1 MKTLF
6 TSTTPTN
13 GAANAAA
20 GLGALV
26 PAQPVAVSA
35 KANGRALGRG
45 VLSRWVLRGTE
56 SGATASEGELPSGQA
71 EGDLVARVL
80 AARGVGDP
88 NFLQPML
95 TGLHDPGLMPDIDKA
110 AVRILDALK
119 RREPVV
125 IFGDYDVDGVT
136 ATAILYHMMLALE
149 PEAEVRTY
157 VPHRVEEG
165 YGLAT
170 AAIEQLAAE
179 GAKVIVSVD
188 CGVTAVEPA
197 ARAKTLGVDLIITD
211 HHNPPARM
219 EDLPDAYAVVHP
231 RRPDS
236 RYPFGELSGAGVAYK
251 LAWRM
256 ATTHFGA
263 PRLPQPLRELLV
275 ELLAFAALGAVA
287 DVVPLIGENRVLT
300 KFGMQRMKT
309 TRFVGLRALIH
320 AARLDNEKVS
330 TFDVGF
336 KLGPRL
342 NASGRMAHAEEA
354 VHLFTRATAAEAERI
369 AVKLEALNVERRA
382 EEKRIIEQAIAMAVQ
397 RKLDSPS
404 VRGIVL
410 ADPSWHVGVV
420 GIACSRMVEK
430 FCKPTILMGEKDGH
444 WHGSGRSIEG
454 VSLHAAIE
462 EAAVHTV
469 RFGGHDMAA
478 GLAVEHEKLEA
489 FTEAF
494 QIACA
499 SRVSDEQLIPRLTV
513 DAISDGRDLTTQTA
527 QRLEMIEPCGAGN
540 PHVRVLV
547 QGLTLYGNPRPLGKT
562 GEHVKLVFRT
572 AGGTGTGSGGGSM
585 GLVTVTAWSWAR
597 RAEPLRQGSRYDV
610 VIRPGISR
618 WNGNE
623 SIECTLD
630 DLREAE

>member
-13 GAANAAA
+13 GAATAAA

-26 PAQPVAVSA
+26 PAQPVAVCA
-35 KANGRALGRG
+35 KAGGRSLGRG

-56 SGATASEGELPSGQA
+56 PGATASEGELPGGQA

-170 AAIEQLAAE
+170 AAIDQLAAE

-188 CGVTAVEPA
+188 CGVTAIEPA
-197 ARAKTLGVDLIITD
+197 ARAKALGVDLIITD

-236 RYPFGELSGAGVAYK
+236 QYPFGELSGAGVAYK

-342 NASGRMAHAEEA
+342 NASGRMAHAQEA

-397 RKLDSPS
+397 RKLDSPA

-430 FCKPTILMGEKDGH
+430 FCKPTILSSAATTWPPG
-444 WHGSGRSIEG
+444 WLLSTRSWRR
-454 VSLHAAIE
+454 SPRHLRLLAP
-462 EAAVHTV
+462 
-469 RFGGHDMAA
+469 A
-478 GLAVEHEKLEA
+478 G
-489 FTEAF
+489 
-494 QIACA
+494 
-499 SRVSDEQLIPRLTV
+499 
-513 DAISDGRDLTTQTA
+513 
-527 QRLEMIEPCGAGN
+527 
-540 PHVRVLV
+540 
-547 QGLTLYGNPRPLGKT
+547 
-562 GEHVKLVFRT
+562 
-572 AGGTGTGSGGGSM
+572 
-585 GLVTVTAWSWAR
+585 
-597 RAEPLRQGSRYDV
+597 
-610 VIRPGISR
+610 
-618 WNGNE
+618 
-623 SIECTLD
+623 
-630 DLREAE
+630 